1 LISWFPVFKT
11 LTETLI
17 GWSTHASMGSMNRL
31 VTFNVAG
38 AGEGAG
44 EGVGW
49 GEDDKEGEGVG
60 VDCGGATP
68 LSYK

>member
-1 LISWFPVFKT
+1 
-11 LTETLI
+11 
-17 GWSTHASMGSMNRL
+17 MGSMNRL
-31 VTFNVAG
+31 VTFNMAG